1 MGWIT
6 IEQMEFWAYHGCFEE
21 EQRIGTRF
29 QVDLEISVDTTL
41 AERTDDLHNT
51 VNYQAVYRVVKK
63 EMETSS
69 KLLEHLGRR
78 ILDALHSKFPGI
90 THAKVKI
97 SKLNPPLGGKIGSVS
112 VTLSDDYGCKD

>member
-1 MGWIT
+1 MGVIA

-21 EQRIGTRF
+21 EQVIGTRF
-29 QVDLEISVDTTL
+29 QVDLELSVDTSL
-41 AERTDDLHNT
+41 AEKTDDLHDT

-69 KLLEHLGRR
+69 KLLEHLARR
-78 ILDALHSKFPGI
+78 ILDALHNRFPAI
-90 THAKVKI
+90 THARIRI

-112 VTLSDDYGCKD
+112 VTLTDDYGCED